1 MTTENQNPYS
11 PPGAAVSDPK
21 ARPGSPVKAV
31 LLGAIV
37 DIVGTLVVG
46 TLVAVTYGA
55 SLAASGA
62 SVEDIDAMSS
72 NIPVDSWQFIVGLL
86 IGCGFSLLGG
96 YVCARIAKRSEYKLG
111 CILGGISVL
120 AGLLIG
126 MGEYSSAIDLS
137 LILATF
143 AAVLLG
149 SHLGCVRNRNA

>member
-1 MTTENQNPYS
+1 MTTEQKNPYN
-11 PPGAAVSDPK
+11 PPGATVSDPE

-31 LLGAIV
+31 LLGALV

-62 SVEDIDAMSS
+62 SVEEIAAMSS
-72 NIPVDSWQFIVGLL
+72 DVPVDSWLFIVGLL
-86 IGCGFSLLGG
+86 VGCGFSLLGG

-111 CILGGISVL
+111 CILGGISVV
-120 AGLLIG
+120 AGLLMA
-126 MGEYSSAIDLS
+126 MGEVSLAIDLG

-149 SHLGCVRNRNA
+149 SHLGYLKNRKA